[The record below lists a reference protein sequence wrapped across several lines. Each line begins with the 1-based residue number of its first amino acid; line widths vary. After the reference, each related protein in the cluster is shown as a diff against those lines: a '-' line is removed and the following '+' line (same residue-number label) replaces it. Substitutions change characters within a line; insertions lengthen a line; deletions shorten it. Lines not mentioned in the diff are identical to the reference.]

1 MGSSAVF
8 EELEFMGS
16 DASGVSIV
24 SEVSVLLS
32 EQPDVRRM
40 NVITNRMRR
49 CRWFMIVSWTGDLIK
64 VVRRRIHFAIS
75 FSFSLTASSIS

>member
-1 MGSSAVF
+1 MFG
-8 EELEFMGS
+8 ELEFMGS

-24 SEVSVLLS
+24 SGVSVLLS

-40 NVITNRMRR
+40 SVVRNRMKR

-64 VVRRRIHFAIS
+64 VVKK
-75 FSFSLTASSIS
+75 